1 MSGLGIH
8 LRLRRGMFCARFWS
22 PAPDQFF
29 WYVISTVLEG
39 RSLTEGRT
47 VLQASVHSKQR
58 QY

>member
-1 MSGLGIH
+1 
-8 LRLRRGMFCARFWS
+8 MFCARFWS

-29 WYVISTVLEG
+29 WYVMSTVSEG

-47 VLQASVHSKQR
+47 VLQASVHSEQR